1 MRIFQLRLYTL
12 KDEQSLNH
20 YKDEIYPRHLESSK
34 PFNITVHGIWTSPDE
49 SVHKLYVL
57 VSYPDGTDLAAVEHA
72 YMQSPDFLGDMRGFD
87 VSTIVD
93 VTSIQLEPSTASP
106 LR

>member
-1 MRIFQLRLYTL
+1 MRLFQLRFYTL

-20 YKDEIYPRHLESSK
+20 YKDEIYPRHLGSSIL
-34 PFNITVHGIWTSPDE
+34 FNITLHGIWTSPDD

-57 VSYPDGTDLAAVEHA
+57 VSYPGGTDLAAVEHA
-72 YMQSPDFLGDMRGFD
+72 YMQSHNFAEDMRGFD